1 MFLILPLIGYVV
13 RAWRRRRSALVA
25 PTDGGVG

>member
-13 RAWRRRRSALVA
+13 RAWRRRRSARLV
-25 PTDGGVG
+25 PSDGGVV